1 MLTWLFDFSCWKKR
15 VQIKLLFQVQL
26 DKTVV
31 VASNS
36 HGQPVGD
43 VVLWAAPS
51 ITSRGQWFD

>member
-36 HGQPVGD
+36 HGQPVGECGS
-43 VVLWAAPS
+43 LGRS
-51 ITSRGQWFD
+51 QYNK